1 MEIAVNLSP
10 MLIFPC
16 LCKIAILADKAVPV
30 GDLSIFPGF
39 MATADLKCLP
49 LLPSNN
55 EPQKW
60 QKEKWFQS
68 EYVGSVSYTHLT
80 LPTIYS
86 V

>member
-10 MLIFPC
+10 MPIFPC

-55 EPQKW
+55 GPQNGKR
-60 QKEKWFQS
+60 KS
-68 EYVGSVSYTHLT
+68 GSNRNMSDDKNL
-80 LPTIYS
+80 IAR
-86 V
+86 